1 MKTPPPGTGHTTL
14 RGTVAAVRAAALAW
28 SEAILADP
36 AADVD
41 QHDPSGRTALMHAAR
56 AGDLDLLD
64 RLLARSADP
73 DRTDAGGET
82 ALMRAAWSGQV
93 GAIDRLIAAGADA
106 DIPDAYDW
114 TALMHAAISGHLA
127 PVRRLLSAG
136 ARPDRADRNGMTALM
151 VSVVPGPHQTAI
163 LTALIQSGADPCVAD
178 ATGRTLI
185 ALCEEK
191 RRPDLIAALDAALA
205 TSALADTRRRLL
217 HSLPVAERLR
227 LLPASHAMQCAD
239 DVHRGWRRPAV
250 HGRMAP

>member
-1 MKTPPPGTGHTTL
+1 MTPLPSPP
-14 RGTVAAVRAAALAW
+14 VAAASPRTCIAW
-28 SEAILADP
+28 ASEILADP
-36 AADVD
+36 GADVD
-41 QHDPSGRTALMHAAR
+41 QRDRYGRTALMHTAAF
-56 AGDLDLLD
+56 GVLDQMD
-64 RLLARSADP
+64 RLLARGADING
-73 DRTDAGGET
+73 TDAGGET

-93 GAIDRLIAAGADA
+93 GAIDRLIAAGADV
-106 DIPDAYDW
+106 DLGDMCGW
-114 TALMHAAISGHLA
+114 TALMHAAVGGHPA